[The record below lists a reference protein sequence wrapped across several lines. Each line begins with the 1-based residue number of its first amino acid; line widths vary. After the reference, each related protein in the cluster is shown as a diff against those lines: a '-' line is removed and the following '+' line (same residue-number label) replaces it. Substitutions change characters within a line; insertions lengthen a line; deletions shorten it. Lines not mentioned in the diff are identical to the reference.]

1 MASNWQQSGANGI
14 VSRTVDRSTRFFLSW
29 FWRMETRVNKDAA
42 IAKYGQVLGSQC
54 KANDGFSLRE
64 NMPGRPDR
72 AVLESWEQED
82 ER

>member
-1 MASNWQQSGANGI
+1 
-14 VSRTVDRSTRFFLSW
+14 
-29 FWRMETRVNKDAA
+29 METRVNKDAA

-64 NMPGRPDR
+64 NRPGRPDR